1 MKLTYRK
8 IRSNDYTK
16 IPDFVSPEANE
27 LITNILKNDP
37 IKRLSIEEIL
47 CHDWICASAV
57 PKLLSGS
64 TISVPPSSNYKEMY
78 AIGNVKPENMVPK
91 PTLRAKAQT
100 AAAGSKREKKDDL
113 VDADGAPLKAGDD
126 KTDRKEA

>member
-37 IKRLSIEEIL
+37 TKRLSIEEIL
-47 CHDWICASAV
+47 AHDWLCTGGAV
-57 PKLLSGS
+57 PKFLSTS
-64 TISVPPSSNYKEMY
+64 SISVPPSSNFKELY
-78 AIGNVKPENMVPK
+78 ASGNVKPENVVPI
-91 PTLRAKAQT
+91 PTLRKKA
-100 AAAGSKREKKDDL
+100 
-113 VDADGAPLKAGDD
+113 
-126 KTDRKEA
+126 